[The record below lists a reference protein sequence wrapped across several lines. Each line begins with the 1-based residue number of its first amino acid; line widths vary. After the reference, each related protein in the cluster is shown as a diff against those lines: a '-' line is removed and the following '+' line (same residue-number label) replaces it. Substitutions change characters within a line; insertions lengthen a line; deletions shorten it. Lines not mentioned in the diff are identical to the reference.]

1 MNSQYRLPIGIAYD
15 LVPSSFKVLS
25 VCFFSMGAVPDILLM
40 EVRAKTEGNHW
51 RKDLTGG
58 NYEA

>member
-1 MNSQYRLPIGIAYD
+1 
-15 LVPSSFKVLS
+15 
-25 VCFFSMGAVPDILLM
+25 MGAVPDILLM